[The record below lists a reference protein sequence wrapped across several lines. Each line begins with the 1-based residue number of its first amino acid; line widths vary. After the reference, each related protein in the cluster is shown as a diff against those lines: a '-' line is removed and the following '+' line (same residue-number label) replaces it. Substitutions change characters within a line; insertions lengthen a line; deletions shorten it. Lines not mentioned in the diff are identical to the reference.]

1 MGILYGLLAALC
13 WGITDFL
20 ITYVARRLG
29 TARTMFYVE
38 GCGLIAVCSLILIWP
53 GIPIA
58 SSGMWG
64 LMLGICL
71 INLAGTILFYRAL
84 TIGTLSIVAPI
95 LASYAVVTALLA
107 VLAGERPATLPL
119 IGALLLTIGVITV
132 SKSER
137 AVGSIL
143 LLGVPEALG
152 VAILLGVFFWT
163 LSFATPHLGVLWP
176 VVVMRLVRFLSIFL
190 WSFLRKD
197 QTMRLTRSLWL
208 MVASAAVLDT
218 LGFVSFNLGISHAHI
233 SIVTVLASLMTAVT
247 VILAWV
253 VLRERLSRWQ
263 WAGVGVIVIGVL
275 LVNF

>member
-1 MGILYGLLAALC
+1 
-13 WGITDFL
+13 
-20 ITYVARRLG
+20 
-29 TARTMFYVE
+29 MFYVE